1 MQSNKKSTRGV
12 ATREVL
18 RSNDTAKRSAEI
30 VVAARELYEEKG
42 LARTSIQDITNHVGV
57 TRSLFY
63 HYFQNKEEV
72 TSAVL
77 DQYITDFLEA
87 MQHWHESQTALA
99 TDESLHSMVK
109 IMRMVLFEKN
119 TFRMALSTQENA
131 ALYLDF
137 LNRFAAQ
144 GAEFM
149 VTHPMVEQTKYG
161 EQSDHLYETF
171 YVLIVGLVSYLRS
184 HPDVEDEVLI
194 DVVTRMLNIE
204 QAEEAASSP
213 NSGFRTASGWKVGDL
228 AKLLWRS
235 SRPDPASRRRC
246 AAVWRIG
253 YDLRAAPPI
262 GYHLTRKVTGPPA

>member
-1 MQSNKKSTRGV
+1 MQSVRKNARGV
-12 ATREVL
+12 TTREVL

-42 LARTSIQDITNHVGV
+42 LAHTSIQDITNHVGV

-77 DQYITDFLEA
+77 DQYITDFIEA
-87 MQHWHESQTALA
+87 MQHWHESQAVQE

-149 VTHPMVEQTKYG
+149 VAHPLTTPTKYS

-171 YVLIVGLVSYLRS
+171 YVLIVGLVSYLLS
-184 HPDVEDEVLI
+184 LI
-194 DVVTRMLNIE
+194 HI
-204 QAEEAASSP
+204 
-213 NSGFRTASGWKVGDL
+213 
-228 AKLLWRS
+228 
-235 SRPDPASRRRC
+235 
-246 AAVWRIG
+246 
-253 YDLRAAPPI
+253 
-262 GYHLTRKVTGPPA
+262 

>member
-1 MQSNKKSTRGV
+1 MSDILDEKRPTRGD
-12 ATREVL
+12 AR
-18 RSNDTAKRSAEI
+18 RDAI
-30 VVAARELYEEKG
+30 VQAARKVCLEKG
-42 LARTSIQDITNHVGV
+42 FSKITVSDIASEVGM

-194 DVVTRMLNIE
+194 DVVTRMLNIQ
-204 QAEEAASSP
+204 QAEEA
-213 NSGFRTASGWKVGDL
+213 REL
-228 AKLLWRS
+228 A
-235 SRPDPASRRRC
+235 
-246 AAVWRIG
+246 
-253 YDLRAAPPI
+253 
-262 GYHLTRKVTGPPA
+262 

>member
-1 MQSNKKSTRGV
+1 M
-12 ATREVL
+12 
-18 RSNDTAKRSAEI
+18 
-30 VVAARELYEEKG
+30 
-42 LARTSIQDITNHVGV
+42 

-87 MQHWHESQTALA
+87 MQHWHESQTALV

-204 QAEEAASSP
+204 QAEESP
-213 NSGFRTASGWKVGDL
+213 RARLIRGSALLLVGRSAILPSCSGALRG
-228 AKLLWRS
+228 RIM
-235 SRPDPASRRRC
+235 RR
-246 AAVWRIG
+246 AAVARRYGESVTIC
-253 YDLRAAPPI
+253 APRRLSAI
-262 GYHLTRKVTGPPA
+262 ILLVR

>member
-161 EQSDHLYETF
+161 EQSDHL
-171 YVLIVGLVSYLRS
+171 LSLV
-184 HPDVEDEVLI
+184 HI
-194 DVVTRMLNIE
+194 
-204 QAEEAASSP
+204 
-213 NSGFRTASGWKVGDL
+213 
-228 AKLLWRS
+228 
-235 SRPDPASRRRC
+235 
-246 AAVWRIG
+246 
-253 YDLRAAPPI
+253 
-262 GYHLTRKVTGPPA
+262 

>member
-1 MQSNKKSTRGV
+1 MESTRKNRRGI

-42 LARTSIQDITNHVGV
+42 LAHTSIQDVTNHVGV

-77 DQYITDFLEA
+77 DQYITDFIEA
-87 MQHWHESQTALA
+87 MQHWHENRAMQE
-99 TDESLHSMVK
+99 TDEYLRSMVK

-149 VTHPMVEQTKYG
+149 VRHPMVDSSKYDPQP
-161 EQSDHLYETF
+161 EHLYETF

-184 HPDVEDEVLI
+184 HPDADDEVLTDI
-194 DVVTRMLNIE
+194 VSKTLRL
-204 QAEEAASSP
+204 EEA
-213 NSGFRTASGWKVGDL
+213 V
-228 AKLLWRS
+228 
-235 SRPDPASRRRC
+235 PA
-246 AAVWRIG
+246 A
-253 YDLRAAPPI
+253 
-262 GYHLTRKVTGPPA
+262 

>member
-204 QAEEAASSP
+204 QAEEA
-213 NSGFRTASGWKVGDL
+213 REL
-228 AKLLWRS
+228 AKFGAPHCFWLEGRRS
-235 SRPDPASRRRC
+235 C
-246 AAVWRIG
+246 
-253 YDLRAAPPI
+253 RAALALSAA
-262 GYHLTRKVTGPPA
+262 GFCVAPALRGGMANRLRSARRAAYRLSSYS

>member
-194 DVVTRMLNIE
+194 
-204 QAEEAASSP
+204 
-213 NSGFRTASGWKVGDL
+213 RTASGWKVGDL

-253 YDLRAAPPI
+253 YDLCAAPPI

>member
-42 LARTSIQDITNHVGV
+42 LARTSIQDNHQPCGRD
-57 TRSLFY
+57 TL
-63 HYFQNKEEV
+63 
-72 TSAVL
+72 AVL
-77 DQYITDFLEA
+77 PLLPEQGRSDERRARPVHHRFSGGHA
-87 MQHWHESQTALA
+87 ALA
-99 TDESLHSMVK
+99 REPDGAGHRRIAALHGEDHAHGAV
-109 IMRMVLFEKN
+109 REEHLPHRPF
-119 TFRMALSTQENA
+119 STQENA

-171 YVLIVGLVSYLRS
+171 YVLIVG
-184 HPDVEDEVLI
+184 
-194 DVVTRMLNIE
+194 
-204 QAEEAASSP
+204 
-213 NSGFRTASGWKVGDL
+213 W
-228 AKLLWRS
+228 
-235 SRPDPASRRRC
+235 
-246 AAVWRIG
+246 
-253 YDLRAAPPI
+253 
-262 GYHLTRKVTGPPA
+262 

>member
-57 TRSLFY
+57 ARSLFY

-194 DVVTRMLNIE
+194 DVVTRMLNIQ
-204 QAEEAASSP
+204 QAEEA
-213 NSGFRTASGWKVGDL
+213 REL
-228 AKLLWRS
+228 A
-235 SRPDPASRRRC
+235 
-246 AAVWRIG
+246 
-253 YDLRAAPPI
+253 
-262 GYHLTRKVTGPPA
+262 

>member
-109 IMRMVLFEKN
+109 I
-119 TFRMALSTQENA
+119 FRMALSTQENA

-161 EQSDHLYETF
+161 EQSDHLYETS

-194 DVVTRMLNIE
+194 DVVTRMLSIE
-204 QAEEAASSP
+204 QAEEA
-213 NSGFRTASGWKVGDL
+213 REL
-228 AKLLWRS
+228 A
-235 SRPDPASRRRC
+235 
-246 AAVWRIG
+246 
-253 YDLRAAPPI
+253 
-262 GYHLTRKVTGPPA
+262 

>member
-1 MQSNKKSTRGV
+1 MQSVRKNARGV
-12 ATREVL
+12 TTREVL

-42 LARTSIQDITNHVGV
+42 LAHTSIQDITNPVGV

-77 DQYITDFLEA
+77 DQYITDFIEA
-87 MQHWHESQTALA
+87 MQHWHESQAVQE

-149 VTHPMVEQTKYG
+149 VAHPLTTPTKYS

-184 HPDVEDEVLI
+184 HPDADDDVLI
-194 DVVTRMLNIE
+194 DVVSRMLHIE
-204 QAEEAASSP
+204 QVA
-213 NSGFRTASGWKVGDL
+213 
-228 AKLLWRS
+228 
-235 SRPDPASRRRC
+235 
-246 AAVWRIG
+246 
-253 YDLRAAPPI
+253 
-262 GYHLTRKVTGPPA
+262 

>member
-204 QAEEAASSP
+204 QAEEARELASFGVPHCFWLEGRRSCQ
-213 NSGFRTASGWKVGDL
+213 AAL
-228 AKLLWRS
+228 ALFAAGSCVAPPLRGGMANRLRS
-235 SRPDPASRRRC
+235 VR
-246 AAVWRIG
+246 
-253 YDLRAAPPI
+253 RAA
-262 GYHLTRKVTGPPA
+262 YRLSSYS

>member
-1 MQSNKKSTRGV
+1 MQSVRKNARGV
-12 ATREVL
+12 TTREVL

-42 LARTSIQDITNHVGV
+42 LAHTSIQDITNHVGV

-77 DQYITDFLEA
+77 DQYITDFIEA
-87 MQHWHESQTALA
+87 MQHWHESQAVQE

-149 VTHPMVEQTKYG
+149 VAHPLTTPTKYS
-161 EQSDHLYETF
+161 EQ
-171 YVLIVGLVSYLRS
+171 
-184 HPDVEDEVLI
+184 
-194 DVVTRMLNIE
+194 
-204 QAEEAASSP
+204 
-213 NSGFRTASGWKVGDL
+213 
-228 AKLLWRS
+228 
-235 SRPDPASRRRC
+235 
-246 AAVWRIG
+246 IG
-253 YDLRAAPPI
+253 RA
-262 GYHLTRKVTGPPA
+262 HV

>member
-1 MQSNKKSTRGV
+1 MSDTLDEKRPTRGD
-12 ATREVL
+12 AR
-18 RSNDTAKRSAEI
+18 RDAI
-30 VVAARELYEEKG
+30 VQAARKVCLEKG
-42 LARTSIQDITNHVGV
+42 FSKITVSDIASEVGM

-204 QAEEAASSP
+204 QAEEA
-213 NSGFRTASGWKVGDL
+213 R
-228 AKLLWRS
+228 
-235 SRPDPASRRRC
+235 
-246 AAVWRIG
+246 
-253 YDLRAAPPI
+253 
-262 GYHLTRKVTGPPA
+262 

>member
-194 DVVTRMLNIE
+194 DVVT
-204 QAEEAASSP
+204 ACS
-213 NSGFRTASGWKVGDL
+213 T
-228 AKLLWRS
+228 S
-235 SRPDPASRRRC
+235 SRPRRPRARLIRGSALLLVGRSAILPSC
-246 AAVWRIG
+246 SGALRGRILRRAAVARRYGESVTICA
-253 YDLRAAPPI
+253 LRRLSAI
-262 GYHLTRKVTGPPA
+262 ILLVR

>member
-1 MQSNKKSTRGV
+1 METTRKNRRSV

-42 LARTSIQDITNHVGV
+42 LAHTSIQDITNHVGV

-77 DQYITDFLEA
+77 DQYITDFIEA
-87 MQHWHESQTALA
+87 MQHWHENRAMQKTE
-99 TDESLHSMVK
+99 ESLRSMVK

-149 VTHPMVEQTKYG
+149 VMHPMVESAKC
-161 EQSDHLYETF
+161 EAQSDHLYETF

-184 HPDVEDEVLI
+184 HPDADDEVLI
-194 DVVTRMLNIE
+194 DIVARTLRLDD
-204 QAEEAASSP
+204 EAVSVA
-213 NSGFRTASGWKVGDL
+213 
-228 AKLLWRS
+228 
-235 SRPDPASRRRC
+235 
-246 AAVWRIG
+246 
-253 YDLRAAPPI
+253 
-262 GYHLTRKVTGPPA
+262 

>member
-1 MQSNKKSTRGV
+1 MQSVRKNARGV
-12 ATREVL
+12 TTREVL

-42 LARTSIQDITNHVGV
+42 LAHTSIQDITNHVGV

-77 DQYITDFLEA
+77 DQYITDFIEA
-87 MQHWHESQTALA
+87 MQHWHESQAVHE

-137 LNRFAAQ
+137 LTRFAAQ

-149 VTHPMVEQTKYG
+149 MTHRLTTPTKYS
-161 EQSDHLYETF
+161 EQSDRLYETF
-171 YVLIVGLVSYLRS
+171 YLLIEGLGSCLCSNPEYVDHVINCLWQ
-184 HPDVEDEVLI
+184 HAATC
-194 DVVTRMLNIE
+194 TRIYR
-204 QAEEAASSP
+204 
-213 NSGFRTASGWKVGDL
+213 G
-228 AKLLWRS
+228 
-235 SRPDPASRRRC
+235 RPF
-246 AAVWRIG
+246 I
-253 YDLRAAPPI
+253 
-262 GYHLTRKVTGPPA
+262 